1 MSLVDQ
7 ACSLA
12 RGCLAGELP
21 RRWSH
26 VRAVAAKAQRVALV
40 LDPVDRE
47 VLVAAAW
54 LHDVGYASEVLGTGF
69 HPLDGARWL
78 AERGFDLRVTALVA
92 YHSCAIIEA
101 DERGLAAEL
110 SREFQQEHSPTADA
124 LWYCDMTTGPDGRDL
139 PVRDRLAEAMSRYGP
154 GHVVTRSLDR
164 ATREIVRAVDR
175 TERRLAAPSD
185 AQPM

>member
-12 RGCLAGELP
+12 RDCLASELP
-21 RRWSH
+21 RRWLH

-40 LDPVDRE
+40 LDPPDRE

-54 LHDVGYASEVLGTGF
+54 LHDVGYASDIVASGF

-78 AERGFDLRVTALVA
+78 AERGFHPRVTALVA
-92 YHSCAIIEA
+92 HHSCAIIEA
-101 DERGLAAEL
+101 DERGLADQL
-110 SREFQQEHSPTADA
+110 SREFPREQSPTADA

-139 PVRDRLAEAMSRYGP
+139 QVQDRLAEAMSRYGP
-154 GHVVTRSLDR
+154 GHVVTRFLDR
-164 ATREIVRAVDR
+164 AAREIVRAVDR
-175 TERRLAAPSD
+175 TEQRLDALSD
-185 AQPM
+185 AQPT